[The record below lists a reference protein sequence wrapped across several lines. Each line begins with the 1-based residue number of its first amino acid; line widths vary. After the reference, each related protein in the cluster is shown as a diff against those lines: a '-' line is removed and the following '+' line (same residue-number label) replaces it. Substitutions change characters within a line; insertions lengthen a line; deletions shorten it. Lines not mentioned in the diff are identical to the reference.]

1 MDKKK
6 DTINSKQSKDEM
18 AVVISDKTDLKS
30 ITKNDEEHFI
40 IIKGSVHQKGIA
52 IINVLV
58 LLLLSRF
65 SRVRLCAS
73 PETAAHQALP
83 SLGFSRQEHWSGL
96 PFPSPMRE
104 SENESEVAQSCPT
117 LSDPIFCTIAV

>member
-30 ITKNDEEHFI
+30 IAKNDEEHFI

-52 IINVLV
+52 IINMSV
-58 LLLLSRF
+58 LLLLSHF
-65 SRVRLCAS
+65 SRVRLCAT
-73 PETAAHQALP
+73 PETAAH
-83 SLGFSRQEHWSGL
+83 
-96 PFPSPMRE
+96 
-104 SENESEVAQSCPT
+104 
-117 LSDPIFCTIAV
+117 

>member
-40 IIKGSVHQKGIA
+40 IIKGSVQQEDPTNLNLHRHH
-52 IINVLV
+52 N
-58 LLLLSRF
+58 R
-65 SRVRLCAS
+65 
-73 PETAAHQALP
+73 AL
-83 SLGFSRQEHWSGL
+83 
-96 PFPSPMRE
+96 
-104 SENESEVAQSCPT
+104 T
-117 LSDPIFCTIAV
+117 Y

>member
-40 IIKGSVHQKGIA
+40 IIKGSVQ
-52 IINVLV
+52 
-58 LLLLSRF
+58 
-65 SRVRLCAS
+65 
-73 PETAAHQALP
+73 
-83 SLGFSRQEHWSGL
+83 
-96 PFPSPMRE
+96 
-104 SENESEVAQSCPT
+104 
-117 LSDPIFCTIAV
+117 